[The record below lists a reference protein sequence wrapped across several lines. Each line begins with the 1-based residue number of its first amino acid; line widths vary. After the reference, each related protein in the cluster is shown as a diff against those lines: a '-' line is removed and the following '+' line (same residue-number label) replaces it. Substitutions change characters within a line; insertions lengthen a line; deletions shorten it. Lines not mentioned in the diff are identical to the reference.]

1 MLAWTDKRKAPRLM
15 AGKKAVGLSPEVAQ
29 RLAQIERMTNAQVRK
44 AVFNCMDDSR
54 AGKITNREADAIV
67 KAARRRHSAF
77 RKALRDELPESR
89 ERATRHVHASWPVR
103 FS

>member
-1 MLAWTDKRKAPRLM
+1 M
-15 AGKKAVGLSPEVAQ
+15 AGKKAVGLSPEIAQ

-67 KAARRRHSAF
+67 KAARRRLSAF
-77 RKALRDELPESR
+77 RRALRDELPGKVR